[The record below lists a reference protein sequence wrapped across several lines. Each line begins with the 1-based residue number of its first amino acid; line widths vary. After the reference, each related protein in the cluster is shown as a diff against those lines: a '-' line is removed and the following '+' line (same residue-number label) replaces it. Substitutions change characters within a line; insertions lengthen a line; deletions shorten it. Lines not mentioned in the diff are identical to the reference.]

1 MYLVTF
7 MKLPTQIIIKF
18 NSKTRLSPWITRVI
32 LKSSKR
38 KEKLYEKFSKN
49 RNSVNKEN
57 YKTFARSFESIK
69 QKLKKNYYHNL
80 LITYENDMKKTWVTI
95 KKVIGSK
102 KLSGILFPKWLV
114 VKDLEFFDKK
124 TIAENFNKNLNL
136 KYVIR

>member
-18 NSKTRLSPWITRVI
+18 NSKTRLSPWITRAI

-57 YKTFARSFESIK
+57 
-69 QKLKKNYYHNL
+69 
-80 LITYENDMKKTWVTI
+80 
-95 KKVIGSK
+95 
-102 KLSGILFPKWLV
+102 
-114 VKDLEFFDKK
+114 
-124 TIAENFNKNLNL
+124 
-136 KYVIR
+136 